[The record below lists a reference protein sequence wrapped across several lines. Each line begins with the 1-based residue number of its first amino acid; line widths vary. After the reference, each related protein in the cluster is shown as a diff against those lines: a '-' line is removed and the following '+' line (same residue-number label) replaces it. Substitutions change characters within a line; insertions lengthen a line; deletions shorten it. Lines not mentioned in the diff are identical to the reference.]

1 MMQPTNVS
9 NLEQA
14 LRVMVKAAAMVD
26 GLLEKDEDQL
36 DAATKPEIQRWA
48 VTAIEKGTGGFLQ
61 TAAAS
66 TLHSFATNI
75 GKSLALR

>member
-14 LRVMVKAAAMVD
+14 LRVMVKATAMVD
-26 GLLEKDEDQL
+26 GLLEKGEDQL

-61 TAAAS
+61 TAAVS
-66 TLHSFATNI
+66 TLHSFATNMV
-75 GKSLALR
+75 KSLALR